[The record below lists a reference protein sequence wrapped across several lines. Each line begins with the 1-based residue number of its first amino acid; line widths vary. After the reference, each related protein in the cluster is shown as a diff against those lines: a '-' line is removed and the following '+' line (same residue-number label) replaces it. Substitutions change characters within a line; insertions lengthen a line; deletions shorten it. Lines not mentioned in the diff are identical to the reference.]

1 MSDNFDNK
9 GFDDEEKKE
18 EANSEAEINRAASEA
33 SESEITG
40 GSSETGNEEA
50 RRVFRVNEEYIEP
63 ESSSQ
68 YRYKFEGGEKK
79 HENGTESEPEQQ
91 YSYDYQYGSYNEEP
105 KKEPKKNST
114 SKKVVGVVLAVAVFV
129 LVAGVLMFA
138 AQYISGGSSSSNDTA
153 VSSLTHNSD
162 SSDDG
167 EDADT
172 DTDTD
177 TDADTDTNTD
187 AESETE
193 GTNGVTSLT
202 ESSSEISTTTSVSA
216 TILDVSDV
224 VEEVMPTVVAV
235 TNTTVYSVSSSY
247 WSWYGSSSSSEQ
259 EASGVGSG
267 VILADNGEE
276 LLIVTNAHVVNPTD
290 YSDYGYTVENSEIT
304 VTFCNDVTVSGVV
317 KGTDDDADLAI
328 IAVDLDDIDDDTK
341 SEIKIATVGNS
352 DELKVGNGVIAIG
365 NALGFGQSVT
375 VGYVSAVNR
384 EVTIDD
390 VSRELL
396 QTDAAI
402 NPGNSGGG
410 LFDMYG
416 NLIGINSAKY
426 ASEDVEGIG
435 YAIPIT
441 SVEDIIIELMNQET
455 VIREKVTDEDKAAWL
470 GISADST
477 YSSFYEGQGA
487 FISSVVEGGP
497 ADEAGLMAYDIITG
511 FGDVEITS
519 WDDLLDEIEY
529 HEGGETV
536 TITYYTLVEEGR
548 SREYVERTTEV
559 TLGYKKDATTTT
571 DDTETEE

>member
-1 MSDNFDNK
+1 MSNEFNNDPYE
-9 GFDDEEKKE
+9 DEEKKRAE
-18 EANSEAEINRAASEA
+18 TETEADTNVGEA
-33 SESEITG
+33 SESAREEKK
-40 GSSETGNEEA
+40 SETETQAGDEK
-50 RRVFRVNEEYIEP
+50 RVFRVNEEYIEP
-63 ESSSQ
+63 QESSQ
-68 YRYKFEGGEKK
+68 YRYKFDNGEKK
-79 HENGTESEPEQQ
+79 SEPEPEQRYEYGQ
-91 YSYDYQYGSYNEEP
+91 RFEPNYDYEPKKEEP
-105 KKEPKKNST
+105 KKNNN
-114 SKKVVGVVLAVAVFV
+114 SKKIAGVVLAVAVFV

-138 AQYISGGSSSSNDTA
+138 AQYISGGSSSSNDTT
-153 VSSLTHNSD
+153 VSSLTH
-162 SSDDG
+162 SDDSTT
-167 EDADT
+167 EEMDADT

-177 TDADTDTNTD
+177 TDKDTEDE
-187 AESETE
+187 AESTA
-193 GTNGVTSLT
+193 TVASLT
-202 ESSSEISTTTSVSA
+202 ESNSSEISTTTSVSA

-235 TNTTVYSVSSSY
+235 TNTTIYSLSSSY
-247 WSWYGSSSSSEQ
+247 WSWYGSSSDSEQ
-259 EASGVGSG
+259 TASGVGSG

-290 YSDYGYTVENSEIT
+290 YSDYGYTVEESEIT
-304 VTFCNDVTVSGVV
+304 ITFCNDVTVEGVV
-317 KGTDDDADLAI
+317 KGTDDDSDLAI

-375 VGYVSAVNR
+375 VGYISAVNR

-390 VSRELL
+390 VTRELL

-455 VIREKVTDEDKAAWL
+455 VVREKVTDEDKAAWL
-470 GISADST
+470 GVSADST

-487 FISSVVEGGP
+487 FISEVVEGGP
-497 ADEAGLMAYDIITG
+497 ADEAGLMSYDIITAID
-511 FGDVEITS
+511 DVEITS
-519 WDDLLDEIEY
+519 WDDLQTEIAY

-536 TITYYTLVEEGR
+536 TVTYYTLVESGGK
-548 SREYVERTTEV
+548 REYVERTTEV
-559 TLGYKKDATTTT
+559 TLGYKKDMPST
-571 DDTETEE
+571 DDSETEADE